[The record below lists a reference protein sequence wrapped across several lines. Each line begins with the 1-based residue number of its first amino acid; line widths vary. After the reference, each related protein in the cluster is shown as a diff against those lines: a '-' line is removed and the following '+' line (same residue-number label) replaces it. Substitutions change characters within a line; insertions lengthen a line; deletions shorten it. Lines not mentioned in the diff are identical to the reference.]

1 MLILLKKQRIVCVK
15 DKREMAK
22 KIKGMVTQFGTKGY
36 GFITGDD
43 GEKYFIHQKNIFNKS
58 RLKVNTRVVFSVQN
72 SEKGWVAMDVN
83 LEKNAKVPNP
93 ESRSL
98 SNNAVKGMFVILFVI
113 QAIVVYKI
121 FV

>member
-1 MLILLKKQRIVCVK
+1 
-15 DKREMAK
+15 MAK
-22 KIKGMVTQFGTKGY
+22 KIKGMVAQFGTKGY

-83 LEKNAKVPNP
+83 LEKDAKVPNS
-93 ESRSL
+93 ESGSL
-98 SNNAVKGMFVILFVI
+98 SNNAVKSMFVILFVI
-113 QAIVVYKI
+113 QAIVIYKI